1 MSTISNNNIYLK
13 NIKKFLNKLK
23 TEVIETKE
31 VEKPMNN
38 IYINLET
45 ARKEWEDAKNIFE
58 NVSDP
63 DLIDYAI
70 YNVDAAQKKYS
81 YLIKQIKSGNTN

>member
-1 MSTISNNNIYLK
+1 MSAITNNNIYLK

-23 TEVIETKE
+23 DEVIVTKE
-31 VEKPMNN
+31 IEKPMNN

-70 YNVDAAQKKYS
+70 YNVEAAQKKYS

>member
-1 MSTISNNNIYLK
+1 MSTITNNNIYLK
-13 NIKKFLNKLK
+13 NIKKFLNNLK
-23 TEVIETKE
+23 AELIVTKE
-31 VEKPMNN
+31 IEKPMNN

-70 YNVDAAQKKYS
+70 YNVEAAQKKYS